1 MVHHRHAGQT
11 YEKFREFLIL
21 PRLGLE
27 PYALPCG
34 CGGPRLSC
42 RGTCVGPFRIGRAVA
57 RHPDAG
63 GSRSRRQPLKTAR
76 IDSGCGAGGGKKL
89 RVQPTSRP
97 PWPRAA
103 ESSASSSC
111 PGERRTVSG
120 TWPISAPIL
129 AAAFSRSNRSGAS
142 LSASTNPSIRCSA
155 LSGMISDI
163 QGKSRSFWQATKPCG
178 ASRPCCPPNGA
189 RLHQRTAQCLS
200 GRPIATLVVQLNP
213 ARPAGTTSRTDTRRG
228 LTLVGA
234 DAVVAS
240 FVVAWLA
247 P

>member
-1 MVHHRHAGQT
+1 MRDSGNSS
-11 YEKFREFLIL
+11 YSRGWL
-21 PRLGLE
+21 PRRM
-27 PYALPCG
+27 PYHVDVAAHASVSRHL
-34 CGGPRLSC
+34 C
-42 RGTCVGPFRIGRAVA
+42 RSVSDRE
-57 RHPDAG
+57 D
-63 GSRSRRQPLKTAR
+63 SRPPSRRGRFPLSSPAAKNRTDRFGVRGRWRQKAT
-76 IDSGCGAGGGKKL
+76 S
-89 RVQPTSRP
+89 QPTSRP

-142 LSASTNPSIRCSA
+142 RSASTNPSIRCSA
-155 LSGMISDI
+155 LSGMISDTR
-163 QGKSRSFWQATKPCG
+163 GKSRSFWQATRPCG

-189 RLHQRTAQCLS
+189 RLHQRSAQYLS
-200 GRPIATLVVQLNP
+200 GRPIATLAVQLNL
-213 ARPAGTTSRTDTRRG
+213 ARQAATTRPTDTRRG

-240 FVVAWLA
+240 FVVGWLA